1 LTKPLRH
8 QNRENTFFVYP
19 LKLDVDAVEKGKSAV
34 ILTKTQNRIAQCLT
48 SDGLRLTATAF
59 VRERKLGAKLMLFI
73 ILHRVYTSLQ
83 LELDDFY
90 EGTGCAHI
98 SKQAFSK
105 ARRQLN
111 PEFVREFLD
120 MTAEEAAK
128 DKTMPLYEGMRLI
141 AIDGSDNSP

>member
-1 LTKPLRH
+1 
-8 QNRENTFFVYP
+8 
-19 LKLDVDAVEKGKSAV
+19 
-34 ILTKTQNRIAQCLT
+34 
-48 SDGLRLTATAF
+48 
-59 VRERKLGAKLMLFI
+59 MLFI

-105 ARRQLN
+105 VLRQLN

-128 DKTMPLYEGMRLI
+128 DKTMPLYEVSRYRKNGQEVVL
-141 AIDGSDNSP
+141 